1 MTSWVLYSCIAVVC
15 WGVVGLLQ
23 KLGTNRISS
32 RSLLI
37 WLIVGFIALLPLLW
51 RESSLSGLD
60 WRVIAVGLLGGA
72 ANGFGSW
79 ALFASLEKGAKA
91 SVAVPLTAL
100 YPLVT
105 IVLARTFLAETLT
118 LRQCAGIALAIAGG
132 ALLSYETAEETLKP
146 ESGHKT
152 KDVNDEPTN

>member
-1 MTSWVLYSCIAVVC
+1 MTSWVFYAFIAVLC

-37 WLIVGFIALLPLLW
+37 WLIVGFAALLPIIWSGNSL
-51 RESSLSGLD
+51 SSLS
-60 WRVIAVGLLGGA
+60 WRVITVGLLGGA

-79 ALFASLEKGAKA
+79 ALFESLEKGAKA

-105 IVLARTFLAETLT
+105 IILARTFLAETLT
-118 LRQCAGIALAIAGG
+118 LRQWIGIALAIAGG
-132 ALLSYETAEETLKP
+132 ALLSYESE
-146 ESGHKT
+146 
-152 KDVNDEPTN
+152 

>member
-1 MTSWVLYSCIAVVC
+1 MNSWVLYAFIAVLC

-37 WLIVGFIALLPLLW
+37 WLIVGFALLLPVLW
-51 RESSLSGLD
+51 SGNSLSGLS
-60 WRVIAVGLLGGA
+60 WQVIMVGLLGGA

-79 ALFASLEKGAKA
+79 ALFESLEKGAKA

-105 IVLARTFLAETLT
+105 IILARTFLAETLT
-118 LRQCAGIALAIAGG
+118 LRQWIGIALALAGG
-132 ALLSYETAEETLKP
+132 ALLSYE
-146 ESGHKT
+146 H
-152 KDVNDEPTN
+152 D

>member
-1 MTSWVLYSCIAVVC
+1 MDTWVFYACVATVC

-37 WLIVGFIALLPLLW
+37 WLVVGFLALLPILW
-51 RESSLSGLD
+51 RDGSIAGLG
-60 WRVIAVGLLGGA
+60 WRVLSIGLLGGA

-79 ALFASLEKGAKA
+79 ALFEALERGAKA
-91 SVAVPLTAL
+91 SVAVPLTAV

-105 IVLARTFLAETLT
+105 IVLARIFLAETLNF
-118 LRQCAGIALAIAGG
+118 RQWIGIALAVAG
-132 ALLSYETAEETLKP
+132 AAMLSYETEIK
-146 ESGHKT
+146 
-152 KDVNDEPTN
+152 

>member
-1 MTSWVLYSCIAVVC
+1 MDTWVFYACVATLC

-32 RSLLI
+32 RSLLV
-37 WLIVGFIALLPLLW
+37 WLVVGFAAMLPLLW
-51 RESSLSGLD
+51 RDGALTGLG
-60 WRVIAVGLLGGA
+60 WRVSLVGLLGGA

-79 ALFASLEKGAKA
+79 ALFEALEQGAKA

-105 IVLARTFLAETLT
+105 IVLARIFLAETLT
-118 LRQCAGIALAIAGG
+118 FRQWVGIALAVAGG
-132 ALLSYETAEETLKP
+132 VMLSYETEERRD
-146 ESGHKT
+146 S
-152 KDVNDEPTN
+152 